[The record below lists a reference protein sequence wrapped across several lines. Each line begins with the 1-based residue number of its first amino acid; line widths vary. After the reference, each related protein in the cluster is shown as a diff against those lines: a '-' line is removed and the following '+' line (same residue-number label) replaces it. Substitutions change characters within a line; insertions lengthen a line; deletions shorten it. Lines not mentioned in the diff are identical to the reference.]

1 MLNTSGKT
9 ETSAMKMHIINTYS
23 WRATVMACLHGWHDK
38 NMAINCPLTDNIT

>member
-1 MLNTSGKT
+1 MNTSGKI

-23 WRATVMACLHGWHDK
+23 WTATVMACLHGWHDK